1 MTHKILVAGL
11 MVIGMTLLLNAAPVT
26 YDHSTETALS
36 GTVLHVVTAASADG
50 TVGVHLDLQTTTGIV
65 YVAVGPALF
74 IGQNDFYVLAGDRL
88 EIIGSRIRE
97 DGGAIYAR
105 TIMKGSSMLVL
116 RNDEGAPKWTPAVD
130 GTDGCG
136 VVHEPLPRFTE

>member
-11 MVIGMTLLLNAAPVT
+11 MVIGMTLALNATPFT
-26 YDHSTETALS
+26 YDHGTETALS
-36 GTVLHVVTAASADG
+36 GTVLHVVTAAGADG
-50 TVGVHLDLQTTTGIV
+50 TVGVHLDLKTKDGVV

-88 EIIGSRIRE
+88 EVIGSRIRE

-116 RNDEGAPKWTPAVD
+116 RDEDGTPKWTPALD

-136 VVHEPLPRFTE
+136 IVHQALPRFTE